1 MGEYMDLK
9 ATFKAERE
17 SLGLTQNDI
26 AEELGVRILS
36 VKRWENP
43 GKAAYAPPE
52 AAWDLLEEIGE
63 KMVRTVDEAVNA
75 VLENVP
81 EGGSVQLTYYR
92 TQEQYDE
99 FGRDAGSVNVANAN
113 ARRVAIELRRLGY
126 TVGWAYPDSTTNVYH
141 NAAWAVEDEIE

>member
-26 AEELGVRILS
+26 AEELGVRLLS

-43 GKAAYAPPE
+43 EKPYTPPE
-52 AAWDLLEEIGE
+52 AAWDYLEEVGE
-63 KMVRTVDEAVNA
+63 KMVRTVDEAVSA
-75 VLENVP
+75 VLDSVP
-81 EGGSVQLTYYR
+81 EGGNVQLTYYR
-92 TQEQYDE
+92 DQEQYDA
-99 FGRDAGSVNVANAN
+99 FGRDEGSVHVANAN

-141 NAAWAVEDEIE
+141 NAAWAVDDED

>member
-26 AEELGVRILS
+26 AEELGVRILA

-43 GKAAYAPPE
+43 RKPNTPPE
-52 AAWDLLEEIGE
+52 AAWDFLEEVGE
-63 KMVRTVDEAVNA
+63 KMVRTVDEAVSA
-75 VLENVP
+75 VLENAP

-92 TQEQYDE
+92 DQEQYDA
-99 FGRDAGSVNVANAN
+99 FGRDAGSVHVANAN

-141 NAAWAVEDEIE
+141 NAAWAVEDEDE